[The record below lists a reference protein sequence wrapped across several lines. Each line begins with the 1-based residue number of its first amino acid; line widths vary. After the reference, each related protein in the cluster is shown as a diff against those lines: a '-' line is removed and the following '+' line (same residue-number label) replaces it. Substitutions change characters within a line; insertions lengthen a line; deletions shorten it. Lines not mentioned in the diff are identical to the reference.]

1 MEGLAVGMPANVRV
15 TKFLVK
21 AMLKYE
27 DALRLTP
34 EAQEL
39 YATDGS
45 VSITDDIQKRVAREF
60 GFLDEDLGAEIL
72 RTAERLFP
80 DDPEIKNISHY
91 RKFNRAEQGDLYE
104 GGPAPDVQVASL
116 TGETFSLL
124 KGQGRGQKPLV
135 MIAGSY
141 S

>member
-1 MEGLAVGMPANVRV
+1 
-15 TKFLVK
+15 
-21 AMLKYE
+21 MLKYE
-27 DALRLTP
+27 NQLRLAP

-45 VSITDDIQKRVAREF
+45 IDITEGIQRRVAREF
-60 GFLDEDLGAEIL
+60 GFEDEALGAEVL

-80 DDPEIKNISHY
+80 GDPDIVNISHY
-91 RKFNRAEQGDLYE
+91 RKYNRAVQGDLQE
-104 GGPAPDVQVASL
+104 GDSAPEVQVADMKC
-116 TGETFSLL
+116 EPMNLL
-124 KGQGRGQKPLV
+124 RTRECRPLV